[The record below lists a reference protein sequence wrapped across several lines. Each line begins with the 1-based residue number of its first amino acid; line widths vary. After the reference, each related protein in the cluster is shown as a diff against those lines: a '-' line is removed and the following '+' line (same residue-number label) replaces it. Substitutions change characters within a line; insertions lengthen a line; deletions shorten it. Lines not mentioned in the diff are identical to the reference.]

1 VKTQKVEFK
10 LNKEPVAKPWIVKKK
25 RKRFTKR
32 SSPMIPRKLFAWKE
46 KSLKAREGMKKD
58 MVAF

>member
-1 VKTQKVEFK
+1 MKTQKVEFK
-10 LNKEPVAKPWIVKKK
+10 KIEPVAKPWIVKKK

-32 SSPMIPRKLFAWKE
+32 SSPMSPRKNFAWKE